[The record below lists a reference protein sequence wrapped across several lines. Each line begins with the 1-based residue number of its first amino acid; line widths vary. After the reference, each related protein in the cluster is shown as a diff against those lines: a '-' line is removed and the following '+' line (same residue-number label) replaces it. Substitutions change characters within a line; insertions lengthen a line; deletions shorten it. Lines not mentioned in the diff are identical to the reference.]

1 MRGYKLYWSK
11 SSGAFPAAV
20 LLDAAGVDYEGI
32 ELSLEAGDQRAADY
46 LKINPRGQVP
56 TLVLPD
62 GQVMT
67 ESAAL
72 CLYLGDRHPEHGLM
86 PGPDDPARPTVLRWL
101 IFAATQLY
109 EDDLRIY
116 YPDRYTLDGDGVP
129 AVKAAAFAAFES
141 HLDIIE
147 AAIGAGPF
155 LLGARMTILDV
166 YLAML
171 VSWHPH
177 AAPGAG
183 RFPRLA
189 PLAEAVRAEPR
200 VAPAWARFDMDE
212 I

>member
-1 MRGYKLYWSK
+1 MSRYTLYWSK

-20 LLDAAGVDYEGI
+20 LLDAAGVDYESV
-32 ELSLEAGDQRAADY
+32 ELSLQAGDQHGADF
-46 LKINPRGQVP
+46 LAINPRGQVP
-56 TLVLPD
+56 ALVLPD
-62 GQVMT
+62 GRVMT

-72 CLYLGDRHPEHGLM
+72 CLYLGDRHPECGLL
-86 PGPDDPARPTVLRWL
+86 PGLDDPERATVLRWL

-116 YPDRYTLDGDGVP
+116 YPDRYTTEKDGVP
-129 AVKAAAFAAFES
+129 GVKISALAAFER
-141 HLDIIE
+141 HLDLIE

-155 LLGARMTILDV
+155 LLGQRMTILDV

-171 VSWHPH
+171 VSWHPG
-177 AAPGAG
+177 ATAGAG

-200 VAPAWARFDMDE
+200 VAPAWARFEMDE